1 MVEKTDRPPR
11 TPDYNV
17 EAKWGSCQ
25 MESISHHRRCN
36 FSPSTLDS
44 GGAGGGALTPR
55 CAKTPEH
62 RPPSPEVVRNTFH
75 LPSRCA
81 LSSLAAVHFRHNPSS
96 SPSRKGSFQC
106 YLEEPLFQ
114 AHDGKNCN
122 LREKHAREQVG
133 N

>member
-1 MVEKTDRPPR
+1 MVEKPDRPPR
-11 TPDYNV
+11 TPHYNV

-55 CAKTPEH
+55 CAKTPDH
-62 RPPSPEVVRNTFH
+62 TPPSPEVVRNTFH

-81 LSSLAAVHFRHNPSS
+81 LSSLEGHALSS
-96 SPSRKGSFQC
+96 QP
-106 YLEEPLFQ
+106 LE
-114 AHDGKNCN
+114 
-122 LREKHAREQVG
+122 
-133 N
+133 